1 MKHRAYYQASIND
14 FLQESSTSILG
25 KLSQNH
31 LNRSLEDL
39 QRNTWQKQ
47 IEILKKQ
54 LNNLVGYIFFEF
66 SIPRRGK
73 RVDNIII
80 VGNAIFVV
88 EFKIGTKSYEKH
100 AINQVIDYCLDL
112 KNFHQ
117 GSHNAT
123 LIPILIAENAPCC
136 TPINFESVKEFKTA
150 IQINKTK
157 LNQVLKQHPVSS
169 FPYLNPMDWANS
181 PYHPTPTI
189 VEAAQA
195 LYQGHQVNDITR
207 SDAGAYHLKLTNQAL
222 NKIIEHSK
230 KNQQKSICFVT
241 GVPGAGKT
249 LAGLN
254 ITNQRMNVDE
264 DEHAV
269 FLSGNGPLVNVL
281 REALIRDAIANTPK
295 LTRNAARPKVEA
307 FIQNIHH
314 FRDEYLKNQSAPIE
328 KVVIF
333 DEAQRA
339 WNESKASQF
348 MKEKRGLE
356 DFNQSEPHFLIDIM
370 NRHQGWSVIICLIGG
385 GQEINTGEAGLS
397 EWILALKTHFKNW
410 QVYYSDYLN
419 TQPEY
424 LDQTE
429 LINWLTQYGKSEKN
443 LHLATSVRSFRSEQ
457 LSNFINALL
466 NQNIDL
472 SKKLLT
478 AIKDNYPIV
487 LTRDLNK
494 AKQWLKSQAKG
505 SERYGL
511 LVSSGARR
519 LKAFGVDCKN
529 ELNEAN
535 WFLNSNDDVRS
546 SYFLEYVATE
556 FSVQGLELDYACVAW
571 DANFYIKNNTW
582 HYQNF
587 KGNKWQKINQ
597 TYNQNYLLNAYRVL
611 LTRARQGMVIWLP
624 ESDEF
629 DNTRKPEYYD
639 GTYQYLKTLG
649 ICEI

>member
-1 MKHRAYYQASIND
+1 MKQRAYYQASISD
-14 FLQESSTSILG
+14 FLQESTTSILG

-47 IEILKKQ
+47 IEILKAQ
-54 LNNLVGYIFFEF
+54 LNDLTGYIFFEF
-66 SIPRRGK
+66 SIPRMGK

-80 VGNAIFVV
+80 IRNTIFIV
-88 EFKIGTKSYEKH
+88 EFKIGATTYEKH

-117 GSHNAT
+117 GSHHSK
-123 LIPILIAENAPCC
+123 LIPILIAENAPFSP
-136 TPINFESVKEFKTA
+136 TNIDLVKEFKTA
-150 IQINKTK
+150 IQINKTQ
-157 LNQVLKQHPVSS
+157 LNHILKEYAVSEL
-169 FPYLNPMDWANS
+169 PDLNPVDWANS

-195 LYQGHQVNDITR
+195 LYQGHQVNEITR
-207 SDAGAYHLKLTNQAL
+207 SDAGAYHLTLTNQSL
-222 NKIIEHSK
+222 NKIIEYSK
-230 KNQQKSICFVT
+230 QNKQKSICFVT

-254 ITNQRMNVDE
+254 IANQRMNIDA

-281 REALIRDAIANTPK
+281 REALIRDAVANNPK
-295 LTRNAARPKVEA
+295 LTKSAARPKVEA

-314 FRDEYLKNQSAPIE
+314 FRDEYLKDQSAPIE

-339 WNESKASQF
+339 WNEQKASQF
-348 MKEKRGLE
+348 MKDKRGLE
-356 DFNQSEPHFLIDIM
+356 TFNQSEPQFLINVM
-370 NRHQGWSVIICLIGG
+370 NRHQDWCVIICLIGG

-397 EWILALKTHFKNW
+397 EWILALKEYFKHW
-410 QVYYSDYLN
+410 YIYYSDYLN

-424 LDQTE
+424 LNQIE
-429 LINWLTQYGKSEKN
+429 LKDWLTRYGKSETN

-466 NQNIDL
+466 NKNIEL
-472 SKKLLT
+472 SKKLL
-478 AIKDNYPIV
+478 ANIQKNYPIV
-487 LTRDLNK
+487 LTRDLTA
-494 AKQWLKSQAKG
+494 AKQWLKLQAKG

-529 ELNEAN
+529 EINEAD
-535 WFLNSNDDVRS
+535 WFLNNNDDVRS
-546 SYFLEYVATE
+546 SYFLEDVATE

-571 DANFYIKNNTW
+571 DANFYMQNDVW

-587 KGNKWQKINQ
+587 KGSKWQNINQ
-597 TYNQNYLLNAYRVL
+597 KHHQNYLINAYRVL
-611 LTRARQGMVIWLP
+611 LTRARQGMVIWIP
-624 ESDEF
+624 NGDEL
-629 DNTRKPEYYD
+629 DHTRKPAYYD
-639 GTYQYLKTLG
+639 GTYQYLKDLG
-649 ICEI
+649 IDEI